1 MKREVE
7 GPVPSHSISFH
18 TSYPGYA
25 VKEVLMFNFVRHR
38 TAVVLLLLLL
48 PLLCISHARAQATA
62 TIQGVIQDSQTGEAL
77 PGANVLLVGTG
88 FGASSDISGNY
99 IIRNVPPGSYA
110 VRVSYVGYRMLN
122 ATEQVRE
129 GETKKLDFKLVAAAI
144 EGETVTVTAQASG
157 QNAAIN
163 QQLASNQI
171 VNVVS
176 SARIQEL
183 PDANAAESVGR
194 LPGVSVLRS
203 GGEGTQIVIR
213 GLQPKYNA
221 VSVDGVRMTSSNPND
236 RSVDL
241 SMISPFSLEGI
252 EVSKSVTADKDA
264 DVLGGSVNFTMREA
278 AGGQPGLGFNL
289 LAQGGYNG
297 LKASSNKFNNYR
309 YVGSVEGRFFG
320 EQLGVFAQADLER
333 RNLSSN
339 EFGGTYTNLGNSHI
353 EYLTNGVT
361 LNDVA
366 RDRQRA
372 NGTLVMD
379 YRLPEGKITFSN
391 FFSKGSTDEQNRGQL
406 FNTASNLQN
415 YTLAYSN
422 STLGLITNSLT
433 VEHQIPLFRATLKL
447 SHSYSETK
455 DPDDWTVGFQQAP
468 AGLTQFIGKTNV
480 YPQDV
485 VRAAVVDPTQ
495 AYLGSIISSS
505 SFTRERA
512 YTASL
517 DLQTDVNVSDLITS
531 VVKFGGKY
539 RYLTRSNTQDQYTG
553 QGFGLTSAKLV
564 DSLIASHFPSTRQ
577 YSSTTSIPIG
587 PFLDPGFSY
596 AGFLNGDYAMSLP
609 LNYGMLADMASFVRH
624 NPIISSTQNLTYF
637 HDQFNSTTYNYDG
650 HEGQG
655 AFYVMATVNVGPE
668 LTIIPGVRYQDLR
681 RTYTAPRGQQ
691 NTSSALGGAYRYYD
705 TTITVDNG
713 YWLPDVLIRYKPLS
727 WFDLRLSYSN
737 TISYPDYNAI
747 VPRIDRQIGNAINWN
762 NVALTPTRSRN
773 YDIYASFYDNT
784 IGLFTIGAFL
794 KQIDDLIY
802 QTNFYVVD
810 SAAVP
815 YLPPNL
821 STLAPTGT
829 YNIFTFVNDPFRI
842 NNWGIE
848 LDWQTHFWYL
858 PHPLDGLVLNVNY
871 THIFSKAQYPYSE
884 LRRIGG
890 PRVFTFVNVDTSFT
904 SRLIT
909 QPNNIVNLSLGYDYE
924 GFSIRVSMLFQ
935 DDIFTGLSFWDQL
948 RTTTSAYTRWDLSVK
963 QNLPWFNLQ
972 LYGDLNNLN
981 AASDVALINV
991 PTTVPA
997 SQQSYGLTAD
1007 LGLRWHF

>member
-1 MKREVE
+1 MFPILRRFFAAFLFLPLVLT
-7 GPVPSHSISFH
+7 GA
-18 TSYPGYA
+18 GYA
-25 VKEVLMFNFVRHR
+25 Q
-38 TAVVLLLLLL
+38 
-48 PLLCISHARAQATA
+48 SSA
-62 TIQGVIQDSQTGEAL
+62 TIGGMIQDAQTGDPL

-88 FGASSDISGNY
+88 FGASSDIAGKY
-99 IIRNVPPGSYA
+99 VVRNVPPGSYTL
-110 VRVSYVGYRMLN
+110 RVSYVGYRM
-122 ATEQVRE
+122 ATLQVQVQA
-129 GETKKLDFKLVAAAI
+129 GEDRKVDFKLVAAAI

-163 QQLASNQI
+163 QQIASNQI

-213 GLQPKYNA
+213 GMQPKYNA
-221 VSVDGVRMTSSNPND
+221 VSVDGVQMTSANPND

-241 SMISPFSLEGI
+241 SMISPFSLAGI
-252 EVSKSVTADKDA
+252 EVSKTVTPDMDA

-278 AGGQPGLGFNL
+278 RGDREGLGYNL
-289 LAQGGYNG
+289 LVEGGYNG
-297 LKASSNKFNNYR
+297 LKAASNKLNNYR
-309 YVGSVEGRFFG
+309 YVGSIEGRFF
-320 EQLGVFAQADLER
+320 ESRLGVFAQADLER

-339 EFGGTYTNLGNSHI
+339 EFGATYTNLGNSHI

-361 LNDVA
+361 LNDVM

-379 YRLPEGKITFSN
+379 YRLPEGKIVFSN
-391 FFSKGSTDEQNRGQL
+391 FFSRGITDVQNRGQL

-415 YTLAYSN
+415 YTFGYSN

-433 VEHQIPLFRATLKL
+433 VKHPVSLFNATLKL
-447 SHSYSETK
+447 SHSYSESK

-468 AGLTQFIGKTNV
+468 AGLTQFIGKPNV

-485 VRAAVVDPTQ
+485 VRAAIVDPSQ
-495 AYLGSIISSS
+495 AFLGSIVSSS
-505 SFTRERA
+505 NFTRERA
-512 YTASL
+512 LTASL
-517 DLQTDVNVSDLITS
+517 DLETSIPISELITS
-531 VVKFGGKY
+531 EIKFGGKY

-553 QGFGLTSAKLV
+553 QGFGLTSARFV

-577 YSSTTSIPIG
+577 YSNTTSIPIG
-587 PFLDPGFSY
+587 PFLDPSFSY

-609 LNYGMLADMASFVRH
+609 LNYGMLAEMAHFVRY
-624 NPIISSTQNLTYF
+624 NPLIASTPNLTYF
-637 HDQFNSTTYNYDG
+637 HDLFNSATYNYDG

-691 NTSSALGGAYRYYD
+691 NTSSALGGPYRYYD
-705 TTITVDNG
+705 TTLTVDNG

-727 WFDLRLSYSN
+727 WFDVRLSYSN

-747 VPRIDRQIGNAINWN
+747 VPRIDLQIGNGISWN
-762 NVALTPTRSRN
+762 NVNLKPTRSTN
-773 YDIYASFYDNT
+773 YDVYFSFYDNT
-784 IGLFTIGAFL
+784 IGLFTAGAFL
-794 KQIDDLIY
+794 KRIENLIY
-802 QTNFYVVD
+802 QTNFYVID
-810 SAAVP
+810 SAAAAYYPP
-815 YLPPNL
+815 YLGTTRP
-821 STLAPTGT
+821 SGT
-829 YNIFTFVNDPFRI
+829 YNIFTFVNDPYRI
-842 NNWGIE
+842 DNWGME

-858 PHPLDGLVLNVNY
+858 PHPFDGLVLNVNY
-871 THIFSKAQYPYSE
+871 THIFSKADYPYSE

-890 PRVFTFVNVDTSFT
+890 PRVFTFVNVDTLFT
-904 SRLIT
+904 SRLLT
-909 QPNNIVNLSLGYDYE
+909 QPDNIVNLSLGYDYE

-935 DDIFTGLSFWDQL
+935 DNIFTGLSFWDQL

-963 QNLPWFNLQ
+963 QQLPWYGLQ
-972 LYGDLNNLN
+972 LFGDINNLN

-991 PTTVPA
+991 PTVVPQ

-1007 LGLRWHF
+1007 LGLRWEF

>member
-1 MKREVE
+1 MVN
-7 GPVPSHSISFH
+7 H
-18 TSYPGYA
+18 
-25 VKEVLMFNFVRHR
+25 LRHR
-38 TAVVLLLLLL
+38 LAVLLLL
-48 PLLCISHARAQATA
+48 PLLWGTSSHAQTA
-62 TIQGVIQDSQTGEAL
+62 STIQGTILDSQTGDAL

-88 FGASSDISGNY
+88 FGASSDIAGKY
-99 IIRNVPPGSYA
+99 IVRNVPPGTYTI
-110 VRVSYVGYRMLN
+110 RVTYVGYRT
-122 ATEQVRE
+122 ATETAQVSA
-129 GETKKLDFKLVAAAI
+129 GVAIKLDFKLMAAAI

-163 QQLASNQI
+163 QQLSSNQI

-194 LPGVSVLRS
+194 LPGVSVIRS

-252 EVSKSVTADKDA
+252 EVSKSVTADQDA

-278 AGGQPGLGFNL
+278 ASGQPGLGYHL

-297 LKASSNKFNNYR
+297 LDASTHKYNNYR
-309 YVGSVEGRFFG
+309 YVGSIEGRFLD
-320 EQLGVFAQADLER
+320 ERLGVFAQADLER

-339 EFGGTYTNLGNSHI
+339 EFGATYANLGNSHL
-353 EYLTNGVT
+353 EYLTNGVN

-366 RDRQRA
+366 RDRKRA

-379 YRLPEGKITFSN
+379 YALPEGKISFSN
-391 FFSKGSTDEQNRGQL
+391 FFSSGSTDIQNRGQF

-415 YTLAYSN
+415 YTLGYAYS
-422 STLGLITNSLT
+422 TLNLITNAIT
-433 VEHQIPLFRATLKL
+433 VDHDLSIFHGTLKL

-468 AGLTQFIGKTNV
+468 AGLSQFIGEANL

-485 VRAAVVDPTQ
+485 VRAAVVDPKQ
-495 AYLGSIISSS
+495 AFLGSIVSTS

-512 YTASL
+512 LTASL
-517 DLQTDVNVSDLITS
+517 DLQTNVNFSDLITS

-564 DSLIASHFPSTRQ
+564 DSLIASHFPSTAQ

-596 AGFLNGDYAMSLP
+596 AGFLNGDYNMSLP
-609 LNYGMLADMASFVRH
+609 LNYGMLADLAHFVRT
-624 NPIISSTQNLTYF
+624 NPVISSTQNLTYF
-637 HDQFNSTTYNYDG
+637 HDLFNSSTYNYDG

-655 AFYVMATVNVGPE
+655 AFYVMATVKVGPDI
-668 LTIIPGVRYQDLR
+668 TIIPGVRYQDLH

-691 NTSSALGGAYRYYD
+691 NTSSALGGPYRHYD
-705 TTITVDNG
+705 TTLTVDNG
-713 YWLPDVLIRYKPLS
+713 YWLPDLIIRYKPLS

-737 TISYPDYNAI
+737 TVSYPDYNAV
-747 VPRIDRQIGNAINWN
+747 VPRIDLQIGNAISWN
-762 NVALTPTRSRN
+762 NVALAPTRSTN
-773 YDIYASFYDNT
+773 YDVYASFYDNT
-784 IGLFTIGAFL
+784 IGLFTVGAFL
-794 KQIDDLIY
+794 KRITNLIY
-802 QTNFYVVD
+802 ASNFFVND

-815 YLPPNL
+815 YYPPYLSAQPPN
-821 STLAPTGT
+821 GT
-829 YNIFTFVNDPFRI
+829 YNIQTFVNDPFRI
-842 NNWGIE
+842 DDWGME

-858 PHPLDGLVLNVNY
+858 PHPFDGLVLNVNY

-890 PRVFTFVNVDTSFT
+890 PRVFTFVNVDTSYT
-904 SRLIT
+904 SRLLD
-909 QPNNIVNLSLGYDYE
+909 QPDNIVNLSLGYDYE
-924 GFSIRVSMLFQ
+924 GFSVRVSMLFQ
-935 DDIFTGLSFWDQL
+935 EDVFTGPNFWDQL
-948 RTTTSAYTRWDLSVK
+948 RTSTASYTRWDLSAK
-963 QNLPWFNLQ
+963 QDLPWFNLQ
-972 LYGDLNNLN
+972 VYGDVNNLN
-981 AASDVALINV
+981 AASDVSLINV
-991 PTTVPA
+991 PNVVPQ

-1007 LGLRWHF
+1007 LGVRWHF

>member
-1 MKREVE
+1 MVTFLRCCIA
-7 GPVPSHSISFH
+7 G
-18 TSYPGYA
+18 
-25 VKEVLMFNFVRHR
+25 
-38 TAVVLLLLLL
+38 LLLL
-48 PLLCISHARAQATA
+48 PLFCLNPMYAQSVA
-62 TIQGVIQDSQTGEAL
+62 TIQGVIQDALTGDPL

-88 FGASSDISGNY
+88 FGGSTDIAGKY
-99 IIRNVPPGSYA
+99 TVRNVPPGSYT
-110 VRVSYVGYRMLN
+110 VRVSYIGYRMTTAQL
-122 ATEQVRE
+122 QVQA
-129 GETKKLDFKLVAAAI
+129 GETQVHDFKLVAAAI

-163 QQLASNQI
+163 QQIASNQI

-252 EVSKSVTADKDA
+252 EVSKTVTPDQDA

-278 AGGQPGLGFNL
+278 RADREGLGYNL
-289 LAQGGYNG
+289 LGEGGYNG
-297 LKASSNKFNNYR
+297 LKAVSNKYNNYR
-309 YVGSVEGRFFG
+309 YVGSVEGRFF
-320 EQLGVFAQADLER
+320 ENLLGVFAQADLER
-333 RNLSSN
+333 RNLGSN
-339 EFGGTYTNLGNSHI
+339 EFGATYTNLGNSHS
-353 EYLTNGVT
+353 EYLTNGVS

-372 NGTLVMD
+372 NGTLVLD
-379 YRLPEGKITFSN
+379 YRLPEGKVTFSN
-391 FFSKGSTDEQNRGQL
+391 FLSRGITDVQNRGQF

-415 YTLAYSN
+415 YTLGYSN
-422 STLGLITNSLT
+422 STLSLITNSLT
-433 VEHQIPLFRATLKL
+433 LEHPLSLFQATLKL
-447 SHSYSETK
+447 SHSYSESK
-455 DPDDWTVGFQQAP
+455 NPDDWTVGFQQAP
-468 AGLTQFIGKTNV
+468 AGLTQFIGKPNV

-485 VRAAVVDPTQ
+485 VRSAVIDPSQ
-495 AYLGSIISSS
+495 AFLGSIVSSS

-512 YTASL
+512 LTASL
-517 DLQTDVNVSDLITS
+517 DLQTNVNLSDLVTS

-539 RYLTRSNTQDQYTG
+539 RYLRRSYTQDQYTG
-553 QGFGLTSAKLV
+553 QGFGLTSAKFV
-564 DSLIASHFPSTRQ
+564 DSLIASHFPSTQQ

-587 PFLDPGFSY
+587 PFLDPSFSY
-596 AGFLNGDYAMSLP
+596 AGFLNDDYNMSLP
-609 LNYGMLADMASFVRH
+609 LNYGMLADMAHFVRF
-624 NPIISSTQNLTYF
+624 NPLIASTPNLTYF
-637 HDQFNSTTYNYDG
+637 HDLFNSTSYNYDG
-650 HEGQG
+650 HEGQA
-655 AFYVMATVNVGPE
+655 AFYVMATVQIGPE
-668 LTIIPGVRYQDLR
+668 ITIIPGVRYQDLR

-691 NTSSALGGAYRYYD
+691 NTNSALGGPYRHYD
-705 TTITVDNG
+705 TTLTIDHG

-737 TISYPDYNAI
+737 TVSYPDYNAV
-747 VPRIDRQIGNAINWN
+747 VPRIDLQIGNGISWN
-762 NVALTPTRSRN
+762 NVNLTPTRSTN
-773 YDIYASFYDNT
+773 YDIYASFYDNS

-794 KQIDDLIY
+794 KRIENLIY
-802 QTNFYVVD
+802 QTNFYVID
-810 SAAVP
+810 SAASAYYPP
-815 YLPPNL
+815 YL
-821 STLAPTGT
+821 STTAPSGT
-829 YNIFTFVNDPFRI
+829 YNVSTFVNDPYRI
-842 NNWGIE
+842 DNWGME
-848 LDWQTHFWYL
+848 VDWQTHFWYL
-858 PHPLDGLVLNVNY
+858 PHPFDGLVLNVNY
-871 THIFSKAQYPYSE
+871 THIFSKADYPYSE

-890 PRVFTFVNVDTSFT
+890 PRVFTFVNVDTLFT

-909 QPNNIVNLSLGYDYE
+909 QPDNIVNLSLGYDYE

-948 RTTTSAYTRWDLSVK
+948 RTTTSAYTRWDLSIK
-963 QNLPWFNLQ
+963 QKLPWAGLQ
-972 LYGDLNNLN
+972 LFGDINNLN

-991 PTTVPA
+991 PTVVPQ

-1007 LGLRWHF
+1007 IGIRWQF